1 MIEIS
6 SLPIIFNDYLFY
18 QNCIICYCII
28 YYENINNPFGWL
40 IRKKE
45 VLEVLLGVI

>member
-18 QNCIICYCII
+18 QNCMHCITC
-28 YYENINNPFGWL
+28 YENINNPFGWL